1 MACIPEAGLRG
12 IVDDCLKQAG
22 ITPHIAALAPD
33 EVAIAGLVA
42 AGVGVSLVAR
52 VPSLDAAKVVQ
63 IPIKDFDCYRLLYM
77 IYDSTKYLTPIV
89 QKFISFMKK
98 QGEV

>member
-1 MACIPEAGLRG
+1 
-12 IVDDCLKQAG
+12 
-22 ITPHIAALAPD
+22 
-33 EVAIAGLVA
+33 VAIAGLVA